1 MRLAGLAPCSR
12 QKIYLAGDPWTDLT
26 CLPDENNDSKRSKNM
41 ESDTTEYP
49 LRTWTFRDHP
59 LGKSRIFGVS
69 TAFSSAFGGQ
79 FRSAKA
85 TRKGASTNGW

>member
-26 CLPDENNDSKRSKNM
+26 CLPDENNDSERSKDT

-49 LRTWTFRDHP
+49 SRIWTFENIPSARVT
-59 LGKSRIFGVS
+59 LLTVL
-69 TAFSSAFGGQ
+69 TAFSSVFAGQ